1 MRRLYVVAALVAVL
15 AAVPLFGQMHGG
27 RMGGSFG
34 RGFSS
39 HSFGFSGGFSRG
51 GFSRNGFGFHHGG
64 FGFAGGSRFFVG
76 HRPFVG
82 HSRVYWGGSFY
93 WGPSYYPYYAYPY
106 AYSAPVVAV
115 PRAYSYSDQDYDQG
129 DLRRD
134 INELS
139 GKVDRLQRDLDS
151 RNYVPRPPS
160 RQESVRQS
168 TTLVFKDRHREEVQ
182 NYAVV
187 GGTLWVLDER
197 KASKVPLDHLDLDA
211 TARVNNE
218 RGVDFDV
225 PRD

>member
-1 MRRLYVVAALVAVL
+1 MRRLYVVATLVAVL
-15 AAVPLFGQMHGG
+15 APVPLFGQMHGG
-27 RMGGSFG
+27 RMGASFG

-39 HSFGFSGGFSRG
+39 HNFGFSGGFSRG
-51 GFSRNGFGFHHGG
+51 GFSHSGFGFNRGG

-76 HRPFVG
+76 HRSYFG

-93 WGPSYYPYYAYPY
+93 WGPSYYPYYTYPY

-115 PRAYSYSDQDYDQG
+115 PRTYSYSGEDYDHG

-134 INELS
+134 INELN
-139 GKVDRLQRDLDS
+139 GKVDHLQRDLDS

-160 RQESVRQS
+160 RQESVRRS

-187 GGTLWVLDER
+187 GGTLWILDER
-197 KASKVPLDHLDLDA
+197 KASKVPLDDLDLDA
-211 TARVNNE
+211 TAQVNNE

-225 PRD
+225 PMK